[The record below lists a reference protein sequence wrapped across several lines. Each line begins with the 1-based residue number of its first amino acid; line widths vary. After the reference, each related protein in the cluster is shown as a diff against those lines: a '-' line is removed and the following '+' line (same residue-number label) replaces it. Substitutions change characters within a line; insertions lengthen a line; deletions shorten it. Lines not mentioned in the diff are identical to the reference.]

1 VASRTARSPDG
12 RTWEIRER
20 WIPPVG
26 GLPPNALADDF
37 GDSLVFLPF
46 AIVLALVGVLVSLL
60 NWILL
65 AFGSLASA
73 LFRAPLVEAERQGE
87 PTVKLTWQTR
97 SRHVGPRVIE
107 RIAAA
112 LERGETP
119 LQVEDAT
126 FLGFDRP

>member
-46 AIVLALVGVLVSLL
+46 AIVLAVVGLGVSLL

-65 AFGSLASA
+65 ALWALVSA
-73 LFRAPLVEAERQGE
+73 AFRAPLVEAERLGE
-87 PTVKLTWQTR
+87 PRVKMSWQTR
-97 SRHVGPRVIE
+97 NRQVGPRVIE
-107 RIAAA
+107 RIAAT
-112 LERGETP
+112 LERGENP
-119 LQVEDAT
+119 REMEDAT